1 MAKSIKLEEIVIELE
16 AIVERMESGEVSV
29 EARVQLFEKAEKL
42 SEKALEILEVHKGA
56 VTAIADKISFL
67 EEKFDE

>member
-1 MAKSIKLEEIVIELE
+1 M
-16 AIVERMESGEVSV
+16 ERMESGEVSV
-29 EARVQLFEKAEKL
+29 EESVKLFEKAEKL